1 MKFSF
6 RDRKKAFSFGKNF
19 HLCGLRQL
27 LLSDVQ
33 SFFHVQHIF
42 STHCCIQ
49 LHQICLF
56 YMELRG
62 QKPVCQFSII
72 GKDKKSFRILI
83 KPPHRKQIFCQKRH
97 FPFTRKTTAAHGI
110 QNRLFSRILCG
121 RHDSG
126 RLMKKKILVLLPADS
141 LSFHLNDILCEHL
154 ISSIFDHSILNFY
167 QSGCHLLF
175 NLTSR
180 PFGMIG

>member
-19 HLCGLRQL
+19 HLGGLRQL

-83 KPPHRKQIFCQKRH
+83 KPAPSETDLLPKTALPLHPQNHRGARH
-97 FPFTRKTTAAHGI
+97 PKPSLLSYPLWQTRFRQAYEKEDTGTAA
-110 QNRLFSRILCG
+110 RRFF
-121 RHDSG
+121 
-126 RLMKKKILVLLPADS
+126 VLPS
-141 LSFHLNDILCEHL
+141 
-154 ISSIFDHSILNFY
+154 
-167 QSGCHLLF
+167 Q
-175 NLTSR
+175 
-180 PFGMIG
+180 